1 MKNKAIT
8 CFFST
13 LPYSGTAE
21 KQAKLKKSAGHS
33 IRDENA
39 KSETI
44 EWNPD
49 LSHLNEVY
57 INNQWTKLD
66 ELSNDDKSQ
75 FIDSLRLPQKPNE
88 GLTKCKQKKRAYKKK
103 LKDALQSEK
112 GNTEGA
118 NFIAKILGTPEHV
131 PLKLDSLLNEA
142 RSIDFSRKKQRLN
155 AFEKYISLHNKLVSF
170 PKNLNS
176 NLVEESIFV
185 IPHRNEVSQD
195 LLCGKEMAE
204 AFMNYYRRFFKDYEI
219 LAVFVHSDERSLN
232 EDTGEHV
239 HLFLNAQNSRTKEWD
254 LRVAKANIAQRMKNC
269 LDRSHSPIQYRKG
282 ACFTRREQ
290 SEHGALLQ
298 ECFRRF
304 MNKNLFI
311 EKGLSMEFNQ
321 ELQKDKQKVKE
332 MRRQGKQKKSERDCN
347 YHTRKLENEQLQIEQ
362 TISSKLEE
370 LSQLNQHINEV
381 KNKKKEEQEKIRR
394 LHVDIDLLRSATNT
408 ATNQLDT
415 TLTDLS
421 TVKEQLKTA
430 ESKVLHNEEKNE
442 QLEKSSSYLKKVIAK
457 LTHTVV
463 DTLAP
468 IFQDIMKSFVF
479 EQRDEKEL
487 LTLLERRMSAHMKK
501 LDGNPIQQALV
512 CGMKDALLD
521 DRENLNTASPKKRR
535 MSAVREFD

>member
-75 FIDSLRLPQKPNE
+75 FIESIRLPQKPQE
-88 GLTKCKQKKRAYKKK
+88 GLAKCKQRKRAYKKK
-103 LKDALQSEK
+103 LKAALQSEK
-112 GNTEGA
+112 GNTEGS
-118 NFIAKILGTPEHV
+118 NFITKILSTPEHV

-142 RSIDFSRKKQRLN
+142 RNIDFSRKKQRLN

-254 LRVAKANIAQRMKNC
+254 LRVAKANLAQKMKLTLN
-269 LDRSHSPIQYRKG
+269 RSHSPIQYKKG
-282 ACFTRREQ
+282 ACFTRKEQ

-332 MRRQGKQKKSERDCN
+332 MRRQGKQKK
-347 YHTRKLENEQLQIEQ
+347 
-362 TISSKLEE
+362 
-370 LSQLNQHINEV
+370 
-381 KNKKKEEQEKIRR
+381 IRR
-394 LHVDIDLLRSATNT
+394 LHVDIDLLRSDTNA
-408 ATNQLDT
+408 ATNQLDKT
-415 TLTDLS
+415 STALS

-442 QLEKSSSYLKKVIAK
+442 QLEKSNSYLKKVTAK

-463 DTLAP
+463 ETLAP
-468 IFQDIMKSFVF
+468 IFQDLMKSFVF

-487 LTLLERRMSAHMKK
+487 LTLLERRMSAHMTK

-521 DRENLNTASPKKRR
+521 NRENLNTASPKKRR

>member
-75 FIDSLRLPQKPNE
+75 FIESIRLPQKPQE
-88 GLTKCKQKKRAYKKK
+88 GLTKCKQRKRAYKKK
-103 LKDALQSEK
+103 LKAALQSEK
-112 GNTEGA
+112 GNPEGT

-195 LLCGKEMAE
+195 LVCGREMAE
-204 AFMNYYRRFFKDYEI
+204 ALMDYYRLYFKEYEI
-219 LAVFVHSDERSLN
+219 ISVFVHSDERSLN

-254 LRVAKANIAQRMKNC
+254 LRVAKANLAQMMKNF
-269 LDRSHSPIQYRKG
+269 LDHSHSPIQYRKG

-332 MRRQGKQKKSERDCN
+332 MRRQGKQKKSERDYN
-347 YHTRKLENEQLQIEQ
+347 YHTRMLENEQLQIEQ
-362 TISSKLEE
+362 IIALKLEE

-381 KNKKKEEQEKIRR
+381 KNKQKEEQEKIRR

-430 ESKVLHNEEKNE
+430 ESKALHSEEKNE
-442 QLEKSSSYLKKVIAK
+442 QLEKSISYLKKVIAK
-457 LTHTVV
+457 LTHTVIE
-463 DTLAP
+463 TLAP
-468 IFQDIMKSFVF
+468 IFQDLMKSFVF

-487 LTLLERRMSAHMKK
+487 LTLLERRMSAHMTK

-512 CGMKDALLD
+512 CGVKDALLD
-521 DRENLNTASPKKRR
+521 NRENLNTASPKKRR
-535 MSAVREFD
+535 MSADREFD

>member
-75 FIDSLRLPQKPNE
+75 FIESIRLPQKPQE
-88 GLTKCKQKKRAYKKK
+88 GLAKCKQRKRAYKKK
-103 LKDALQSEK
+103 LKAVLQSEK
-112 GNTEGA
+112 GNTEGS
-118 NFIAKILGTPEHV
+118 NFITKILSTPEHV

-142 RSIDFSRKKQRLN
+142 RNIDFSRKKQRLN

-254 LRVAKANIAQRMKNC
+254 LRVAKANLAQKMKLTLN
-269 LDRSHSPIQYRKG
+269 RSHSPIQYKKG
-282 ACFTRREQ
+282 ACFTRKEQ

-347 YHTRKLENEQLQIEQ
+347 YHTRMLEKEQLQIEQ
-362 TISSKLEE
+362 KISSKLEE

-381 KNKKKEEQEKIRR
+381 KNQQKEEQEKIRR
-394 LHVDIDLLRSATNT
+394 LHVDIDLLRSDTNA
-408 ATNQLDT
+408 ATNQLDKT
-415 TLTDLS
+415 STVLS

-442 QLEKSSSYLKKVIAK
+442 QLEKSNSYLKKVIAK

-463 DTLAP
+463 ETLAP
-468 IFQDIMKSFVF
+468 IFQDLMKSFVF

-521 DRENLNTASPKKRR
+521 NRENLNTASPKKRR

>member
-49 LSHLNEVY
+49 LSHLNQVY

-66 ELSNDDKSQ
+66 NLNNDDKSE
-75 FIDSLRLPQKPNE
+75 FVDSLRLPQKPNE

-112 GNTEGA
+112 GNTEGS

-131 PLKLDSLLNEA
+131 PLKLDSLLDEA
-142 RSIDFSRKKQRLN
+142 RNIDFSRKKQRLN
-155 AFEKYISLHNKLVSF
+155 AFERYISVHNKLVSF

-185 IPHRNEVSQD
+185 IPHRNEVSHD
-195 LLCGKEMAE
+195 LVCGREMAE
-204 AFMNYYRRFFKDYEI
+204 ALMNYYRNYFKDYEI
-219 LAVFVHSDERSLN
+219 AAVFVHSDERGLD
-232 EDTGEHV
+232 EGTGEHV
-239 HLFLNAQNSRTKEWD
+239 HLFLKAQNNRTTEWD
-254 LRVAKANIAQRMKNC
+254 LRIEKANLAQKMKNH
-269 LDRSHSPIQYRKG
+269 LDQSHTPIRYKQG
-282 ACFTRREQ
+282 ACFSRKEQ
-290 SEHGALLQ
+290 SEQGELIQ

-304 MNKNLFI
+304 MNHQLFRP
-311 EKGLSMEFNQ
+311 KGLTMEFN
-321 ELQKDKQKVKE
+321 EDLQKNRRKIKE
-332 MRRQGKQKKSERDCN
+332 MRRQAQLPKNEREFN
-347 YHTRKLENEQLQIEQ
+347 YFTRELEKELQEAKLQL
-362 TISSKLEE
+362 SSKGEE
-370 LSQLNQHINEV
+370 LNQLNQHLN
-381 KNKKKEEQEKIRR
+381 KIRNTEKEKQDKIKR
-394 LHVDIDLLRSATNT
+394 LHVDIDLLRSTTST
-408 ATNQLDT
+408 ATNQLET
-415 TLTDLS
+415 TLTALS
-421 TVKEQLKTA
+421 TVKEQLKTT
-430 ESKVLHNEEKNE
+430 ESKALQNEEKNE
-442 QLEKSSSYLKKVIAK
+442 QLEKSISSLKKVIAK
-457 LTHTVV
+457 LTHTVIE
-463 DTLAP
+463 TLAP
-468 IFQDIMKSFVF
+468 IFQDLMKSFVF

-487 LTLLERRMSAHMKK
+487 LTLLERRMSAHMTK

-521 DRENLNTASPKKRR
+521 NRENLNTASPKKRR
-535 MSAVREFD
+535 MSADREFD

>member
-75 FIDSLRLPQKPNE
+75 FIESIRLPQKPQE
-88 GLTKCKQKKRAYKKK
+88 GLTKCKQRKRAYKKK
-103 LKDALQSEK
+103 LKAALQSEK

-195 LLCGKEMAE
+195 LVCGREMAE
-204 AFMNYYRRFFKDYEI
+204 ALMDYYRLYFKEYEVI
-219 LAVFVHSDERSLN
+219 SVFVHSDERGIN

-254 LRVAKANIAQRMKNC
+254 LRVAKANLAQMMKNF
-269 LDRSHSPIQYRKG
+269 LNRSHSPIQYRKG

-347 YHTRKLENEQLQIEQ
+347 YHTRMLEKEQLQIEQ
-362 TISSKLEE
+362 KISSKLEE

-381 KNKKKEEQEKIRR
+381 KNQQKEEQEKIRR
-394 LHVDIDLLRSATNT
+394 LHVDIGLLRSDTNA
-408 ATNQLDT
+408 ATNQLDKT
-415 TLTDLS
+415 STALS
-421 TVKEQLKTA
+421 TVKEQIKTA

-442 QLEKSSSYLKKVIAK
+442 QLEKSNSYLKKVIAK

-463 DTLAP
+463 ETLAP

-487 LTLLERRMSAHMKK
+487 LTLLERRISAHMKK

-521 DRENLNTASPKKRR
+521 NRENLNTASPKKRR

>member
-44 EWNPD
+44 EWNPN

-75 FIDSLRLPQKPNE
+75 FIESIRLPQKPQE
-88 GLTKCKQKKRAYKKK
+88 GLAKCKQRKRAYKKK
-103 LKDALQSEK
+103 LKAALQSEK
-112 GNTEGA
+112 RNTEGA
-118 NFIAKILGTPEHV
+118 NFITKILGTPEHV

-142 RSIDFSRKKQRLN
+142 RNIDFSRKKQRIN
-155 AFEKYISLHNKLVSF
+155 AFEKYISVHNKLVAF

-195 LLCGKEMAE
+195 LLCGREMAE
-204 AFMNYYRRFFKDYEI
+204 ALMDYYRLYFKEYEI
-219 LAVFVHSDERSLN
+219 ISVFVHSDERGIN

-254 LRVAKANIAQRMKNC
+254 LRVAKANLAQRMKNF

-290 SEHGALLQ
+290 SEHGELLQ
-298 ECFRRF
+298 ECFRQF
-304 MNKNLFI
+304 MNKNLFRP
-311 EKGLSMEFNQ
+311 KGLSMEFNQ

-332 MRRQGKQKKSERDCN
+332 MRRQAQRPKNKREFN
-347 YHTRKLENEQLQIEQ
+347 YYTRELEKELQEAKLQL
-362 TISSKLEE
+362 SSKGEE
-370 LSQLNQHINEV
+370 LNQLNQHINEV
-381 KNKKKEEQEKIRR
+381 KNKQKEEQEKIRR

-415 TLTDLS
+415 TSTALS

-430 ESKVLHNEEKNE
+430 ESKVRHNEEKNE
-442 QLEKSSSYLKKVIAK
+442 QLEKSNSYLKKVIAK

-463 DTLAP
+463 ETLAP
-468 IFQDIMKSFVF
+468 IFQDLMKSFVF

-487 LTLLERRMSAHMKK
+487 LTLLERRMSAHMTK

-521 DRENLNTASPKKRR
+521 NRENLNTASPLKRR
-535 MSAVREFD
+535 MSADREFD